1 MSPMLQ
7 MEPVAVAR
15 KKTVPTVQVRVGKD
29 VAELA
34 AIVAAYRRTQ
44 SSDLLTEILRPILQQ
59 MHQQE
64 ISRLPSGPGSSPPR
78 PAPKKGGKS

>member
-1 MSPMLQ
+1 MSPMIQ
-7 MEPVAVAR
+7 MEPVIVAR
-15 KKTVPTVQVRVGKD
+15 KKTVPTVQVRVSKD

-64 ISRLPSGPGSSPPR
+64 VSQIPPAPSR
-78 PAPKKGGKS
+78 PALPKKGGGK